1 MKCDLF
7 QEELRCLFYRCYRS
21 VDGQSAI
28 LYFNESREKPCSEWK
43 ASSSNHIGGAGAP
56 CFLISPGASRL
67 SDEPEEQI
75 YPRGIGFCI
84 DSPTALLRVVELWL
98 FPQIRAVRVCLC
110 LCHVPQCMCVWAAL
124 VDGHRDAICMIQQ
137 EAVITSSPCRI
148 LQTSAGVGSKKKPL
162 IVLIRA

>member
-1 MKCDLF
+1 MNMKCDLF

-75 YPRGIGFCI
+75 YPRGIGFYI

-98 FPQIRAVRVCLC
+98 FLRSELCVCI
-110 LCHVPQCMCVWAAL
+110 CVCVCVMSL
-124 VDGHRDAICMIQQ
+124 
-137 EAVITSSPCRI
+137 
-148 LQTSAGVGSKKKPL
+148 SACVCGQLWWTDTVM
-162 IVLIRA
+162 RFA